1 MNVLF
6 SLSDSLS
13 LEQYADV
20 SAYLDGLKK
29 ILLPAHVEV
38 ICDTKQQTKRM
49 ISVLA
54 QGHVPESVVMWVD
67 SLWWNEEAPR
77 LLQHVPFQKLTLL
90 PLRIRDMVTIK
101 PWKPRRTTA
110 FTSGFYESAL
120 VEGNTVHL
128 INESRDPKQLPVINA
143 LQPVNVR
150 TTGPFVDYK
159 NIKSDEV
166 HVSEGVLGQDD
177 LEQVLSRQRIS
188 ILDTDVLTDVLFDV
202 HCECLAISPNVLGT
216 INRIKCDVLT
226 IVLEEDL
233 AELRRIARNKV
244 YAQVWELRLEGTIG
258 ADQQSELLGL
268 TSEIFGIRTC
278 VDPSAMTI
286 VKRVLHVTD

>member
-6 SLSDSLS
+6 SLSDNLS

-29 ILLPAHVEV
+29 LLLPAHVEV
-38 ICDTKQQTKRM
+38 ICDTRQQTRK
-49 ISVLA
+49 ILTVLA
-54 QGHVPESVVMWVD
+54 QGHVPQSVLIWMD

-90 PLRIRDMVTIK
+90 PLRIQEIGTQK
-101 PWKPRRTTA
+101 PWKPNTTE
-110 FTSGFYESAL
+110 FRSGFYESAL

-188 ILDTDVLTDVLFDV
+188 ILDTDVLTDDLFDV
-202 HCECLAISPNVLGT
+202 HCECMAMSPNVLGT

-244 YAQVWELRLEGTIG
+244 YAQVWQLRLEGTIG

-278 VDPSAMTI
+278 VDPSAMSI
-286 VKRVLHVTD
+286 LKRVLHVTD